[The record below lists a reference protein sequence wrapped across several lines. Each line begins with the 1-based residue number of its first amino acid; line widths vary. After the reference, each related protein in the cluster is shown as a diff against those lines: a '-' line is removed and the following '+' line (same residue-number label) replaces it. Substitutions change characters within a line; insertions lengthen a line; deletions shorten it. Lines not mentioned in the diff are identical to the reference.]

1 MSYTGSMNS
10 PTNKSSADVIT
21 VTELNRQAR
30 SILEGGL
37 GRLWIEGELSNLA
50 RPASG
55 HLYFSLKDQTAQL
68 RCAFFRQRQRMNT
81 SNLANGDKVIVFG
94 QVSIYEPRG
103 DYQLI
108 VEQVEAAGEGEL
120 RRRFEELKKR
130 LADEGLFAAEVKR
143 PLPALPRRI
152 GVITSPSGAAIRDIL
167 SVLKRRFPAVPVV
180 IYPVAVQ
187 GDAAAPEIVK
197 AIATAGERDE
207 CDVLIVARGGGS
219 LEDLWAFNEELVVRA
234 IRGSRIPVV
243 TGIGHEVDFTISDFA
258 SDLRAPTPSGAAE
271 LVVPDQ
277 AEWLRTFTAT
287 TARLIALSRR
297 VLTDK
302 AQTLDW
308 LSRRLGRAGPADSV
322 QRQRSRLIAVRERL
336 ILAARHDA
344 LQRRQRLGA
353 LSSKLL
359 QASPALSVQRTM
371 QRLADLRHD
380 LLANGQR
387 SIERLQLRLRLA
399 ARGLNSVSPLATL
412 ERGYAIVSDANTGR
426 ILTDAT
432 KAVKGE
438 MISARLARGH
448 ITATITAS
456 SDKDKKA

>member
-1 MSYTGSMNS
+1 MSYTDPMNS
-10 PTNKSSADVIT
+10 TSNRPAGDVIT

-37 GRLWIEGELSNLA
+37 GRLWIEGEISNLA

-55 HLYFSLKDQTAQL
+55 HLYFSLKDQNAQL
-68 RCAFFRQRQRMNT
+68 RCAFFRQRQKMNT
-81 SNLANGDKVIVFG
+81 SKLANGDKVIVFG

-108 VEQVEAAGEGEL
+108 AEQIEAAGEGEL

-130 LADEGLFAAEVKR
+130 LAEEGLFDIERKR
-143 PLPALPRRI
+143 PLPALPNRI

-167 SVLKRRFPAVPVV
+167 SVLRRRFPAIPVV

-197 AIATAGERDE
+197 AIRTAGERGE

-219 LEDLWAFNEELVVRA
+219 LEDLWAFNEEIVVRA
-234 IRGSRIPVV
+234 IRASDIPIV

-277 AEWLRTFTAT
+277 AEWLRVFTAT
-287 TARLIALSRR
+287 AARLAALSRR
-297 VLTDK
+297 TLTDK
-302 AQTLDW
+302 EQTLDW
-308 LSRRLGRAGPADSV
+308 LARRLSRAGPADAV
-322 QRQRSRLIAVRERL
+322 QRQRSRLATAHERL
-336 ILAARHDA
+336 IMAARHDA
-344 LQRRQRLGA
+344 LQRREQLGA
-353 LSSKLL
+353 LSGQLL
-359 QASPALSVQRTM
+359 QASPALSVQRAI

-380 LLANGQR
+380 LVNAGQKNLAKLQN
-387 SIERLQLRLRLA
+387 RLSLA
-399 ARGLNSVSPLATL
+399 ARALNSVSPLATL
-412 ERGYAIVSDANTGR
+412 ERGYAIVSDAATGQ
-426 ILTDAT
+426 ILTDSKQSKIGSQIT
-432 KAVKGE
+432 
-438 MISARLARGH
+438 ARLARGE
-448 ITATITAS
+448 IKATVTGTGNS
-456 SDKDKKA
+456 EKE